1 MNSRQAVAE
10 SPAATHTYTAQRYLS
25 LDVLRGLTVAL
36 MVVVNTPGSWSTIYA
51 PLRHAP
57 WHGFTVTD
65 LVFPAFLFAVGNAMS
80 FSMRKFSIQPD
91 SVFLQK
97 VFKRAALIFLIGV
110 LLRCF
115 PFVAHAE
122 GGGLELIDFSAVRI
136 MGVLQRIALCYLV
149 GALVVHYLKVK
160 GAIIFSAVVLLG
172 YWAALY
178 FFGDQPAPYSLEGN
192 AALKFDLLFFSPE
205 ILYKGY
211 GIPFDP
217 EGLLST
223 LPAAVNVVAGYLAGL
238 FVQQRGNNTGTV
250 WRLCLTGAVL
260 AAVALVWDVVFPINK
275 ALWTSS
281 YVVYSVALV
290 ILVLAMLMLVIEVLK
305 YKKWVYFFE
314 VFGKNPLFIFC
325 MSILLVKTLSFIKV
339 SDDTRLDSWIYQNWF
354 LSWGQGEFASLMFAL
369 AYMLLLWLM
378 GYWMDRRR
386 IYIRV

>member
-1 MNSRQAVAE
+1 MANAVATNMR
-10 SPAATHTYTAQRYLS
+10 AAKVGTERYLS

-36 MVVVNTPGSWSTIYA
+36 MVIVNTPGSWGSIYA

-65 LVFPAFLFAVGNAMS
+65 LVFPTFLFAVGNAMS
-80 FSMRKFSIQPD
+80 FSMRKFALQPN
-91 SVFLQK
+91 SEFLQK
-97 VFKRAALIFLIGV
+97 VFKRTALIFMIGV

-122 GGGLELIDFSAVRI
+122 GGGLELIDFSTVRI
-136 MGVLQRIALCYLV
+136 MGVLQRIALCYLI
-149 GALVVHYLKVK
+149 GSLVVHYLKIR
-160 GAIIFSAVVLLG
+160 GSILFSVLVLLG

-178 FFGDQPAPYSLEGN
+178 FFGTQPDPYSLEGN

-223 LPAAVNVVAGYLAGL
+223 IPAAVNVVAGYLAG
-238 FVQQRGNNTGTV
+238 VYIQKSGNNLSTV
-250 WRLCLTGAVL
+250 LKLGAAGVVTIIL
-260 AAVALVWDVVFPINK
+260 ALLWNTVFPINK

-281 YVVYSVALV
+281 YVLHSIGLDLL
-290 ILVLAMLMLVIEVLK
+290 ILGALMLVIEVAN
-305 YKKWVYFFE
+305 YKRWTYFFE

-325 MSILLVKTLSFIKV
+325 MSILIIKMLSFIKV
-339 SDDTRLDSWIYQNWF
+339 DEETRLSTWVYQNGF
-354 LSWGQGEFASLMFAL
+354 LSWSEGEFASLMFAL
-369 AYMLLLWLM
+369 TYMLVHWLM
-378 GYWMDRRR
+378 GYWMDRNR
-386 IYIRV
+386 IYIKV

>member
-1 MNSRQAVAE
+1 MR
-10 SPAATHTYTAQRYLS
+10 AAKVGTERYLS

-36 MVVVNTPGSWSTIYA
+36 MVIVNTPGSWGSIYA

-65 LVFPAFLFAVGNAMS
+65 LVFPTFLFAVGNAMS
-80 FSMRKFSIQPD
+80 FSMRKFALQPN
-91 SVFLQK
+91 SEFLQK
-97 VFKRAALIFLIGV
+97 VFKRTALIFMIGV

-122 GGGLELIDFSAVRI
+122 GGGLELIDFSTVRI
-136 MGVLQRIALCYLV
+136 MGVLQRIALCYLI
-149 GALVVHYLKVK
+149 GSLVVHYLKIR
-160 GAIIFSAVVLLG
+160 GSILFSVLVLLG

-178 FFGDQPAPYSLEGN
+178 FFGTQPDPYSLEGN

-223 LPAAVNVVAGYLAGL
+223 IPAAVNVVAGYLAG
-238 FVQQRGNNTGTV
+238 VYIQKSGNNLSTV
-250 WRLCLTGAVL
+250 LKLGAAGVVTIIL
-260 AAVALVWDVVFPINK
+260 ALLWNTVFPINK

-281 YVVYSVALV
+281 YVLHSIGLDLL
-290 ILVLAMLMLVIEVLK
+290 ILGALMLVIEVAN
-305 YKKWVYFFE
+305 YKRWTYFFE

-325 MSILLVKTLSFIKV
+325 MSILIIKMLSFIKV
-339 SDDTRLDSWIYQNWF
+339 DEETRLSTWVYQNGF
-354 LSWGQGEFASLMFAL
+354 LSWSEGEFASLMFAL
-369 AYMLLLWLM
+369 TYMLVHWLM
-378 GYWMDRRR
+378 GYWMDRNR
-386 IYIRV
+386 IYIKV